1 MKRKWLKV
9 LMLAMMACASFGSLI
24 NPKEVED
31 LMHIMNQTRIEFTL
45 PDEDDEGKG
54 GPTTHILMIER
65 LKRWIKSQGRH
76 TREETNKAELPKL
89 L

>member
-45 PDEDDEGKG
+45 PDEDDEGKEG
-54 GPTTHILMIER
+54 TTHTPMIER

-76 TREETNKAELPKL
+76 PREETNKAELAKL

>member
-54 GPTTHILMIER
+54 LGGQFKSGQLGSVQNRPTEVAR
-65 LKRWIKSQGRH
+65 
-76 TREETNKAELPKL
+76 NC
-89 L
+89 